1 MLPNGISE
9 DEEVVVIDVSPTGEI
24 TAIYDDQLCDVFE
37 SLGTLRRPRASEIN
51 EDPDTGLFVP
61 DLTLS
66 GGSQLPGRRLK
77 REAEADEVA
86 WLLRNRV
93 GYQEGT

>member
-1 MLPNGISE
+1 MLPSE
-9 DEEVVVIDVSPTGEI
+9 NNDELVVIDVDPTGKI
-24 TAIYDDQLCDVFE
+24 TAIYDDSLCDLFE

-51 EDPDTGLFVP
+51 EDPVTGLFVP

-66 GGSQLPGRRLK
+66 GGPVLPGRRLK
-77 REAEADEVA
+77 REAEADEVS